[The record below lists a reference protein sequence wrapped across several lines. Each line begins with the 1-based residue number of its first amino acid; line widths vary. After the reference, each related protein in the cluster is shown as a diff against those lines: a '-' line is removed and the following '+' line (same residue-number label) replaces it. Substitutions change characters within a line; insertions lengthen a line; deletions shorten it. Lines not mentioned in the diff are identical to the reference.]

1 MRRIMPHG
9 VNRLVGVLLW
19 ALLTVAL
26 ATPAFSAGPA
36 ESEASVCAACCA
48 ASPSMDAA
56 CDETSIKPLGA
67 WFAGVVRPAYI
78 APVAKGWAM
87 APASP
92 SLGPPDYLSFGRLL
106 L

>member
-1 MRRIMPHG
+1 MAHG
-9 VNRLVGVLLW
+9 VNRLAAVLLW

-26 ATPAFSAGPA
+26 AAPAFSAGPVD
-36 ESEASVCAACCA
+36 SEASVCTACCA
-48 ASPSMDAA
+48 ASPSVEAA
-56 CDETSIKPLGA
+56 CDETSTKPLGA

-78 APVAKGWAM
+78 APVAKAWAM